1 MIYGAFSGRIHGVA
15 EFNSKIMKIL
25 KSLTIGVAVVI
36 AFMLLAT
43 GDTFAAGTG
52 YSPYSPYGGHPPTDT
67 ALGGLTDLLVV
78 AGLVT
83 YIAGLS
89 VIVYASKVKAIINSK

>member
-1 MIYGAFSGRIHGVA
+1 
-15 EFNSKIMKIL
+15 MKIL

-52 YSPYSPYGGHPPTDT
+52 YTPYSPYGGHPPTDT
-67 ALGGLTDLLVV
+67 ALGGIADAVV
-78 AGLVT
+78 VSGISAYSVGL
-83 YIAGLS
+83 G
-89 VIVYASKVKAIINSK
+89 VIMYASKFKALIGR